1 MITHAN
7 KFDIRNLTFANIAQ
21 RSFVMIAVF
30 FSLISSSWAATTYYV
45 SNSGNDANNG
55 TSLETPLKTIQRA
68 MGKVAPGDTVL
79 VRGGT
84 YREEVSAYR
93 GGTADNYVTVSGYQ
107 NEVPVV
113 KGSEIVTGWTLH
125 GGNIWKKTGWTHNSQ
140 QVFVDLKDD
149 TGLQQIGMP
158 SRYYTSFEYPTP
170 VGSGLSSMV
179 AGSFYYDPASS
190 TLYVWLRD
198 GSNPNN
204 HTIEASTKRRLF
216 FMAASYIKLQRMAF
230 RHTNSSA
237 FTQQGAAV
245 ELGSYSIMDQ
255 CDVQFTDFAGVTV
268 GYLKTGAQV
277 LNSNISN
284 NGDSGI
290 NGPASAD
297 FRIAGNTLNRN
308 NYRKFNPLW
317 HAGGVKIT
325 SKGYGV
331 IEHNEVAHNQGSGIW
346 FDYANS
352 GNAIVVKN
360 NYVHDNGPKEAA
372 IFIEVTKNASVFNNV
387 LVNNER
393 RGVYVSAS
401 DNVRVHN
408 NTIEGTKGHASVEV
422 NGMPRSGATLTQNS
436 VYNNTISNSTTKY
449 DLFFAVSNGTTI
461 VNNTSNYNNLF
472 RSVGAIQLNM
482 GAMYST
488 LDAWQ
493 KATKQD
499 LNSLNVNPAY
509 VSTATTAAS
518 RYAVSATSPL
528 VNAGM
533 QLSNV
538 ADDFLNV
545 ARPSGDAYDIG
556 AFETVNAAPTKD
568 IVAPV
573 IVIAAPAQEGAAV
586 SGVTTITATATDNVG
601 VVAMKLY
608 IDGSPKATSTNGQL
622 TYNWDTKGLRLGTHS
637 VWISAV
643 DAKNN
648 IGKVYRNVKVQEAT
662 DPEPVAPESPAE
674 GSATDAAETV
684 SPYPV
689 VDEAIPAIVLGN
701 SLQNGSVVTG
711 TTTLMARPT
720 EGVNAVLTKMYVDGA
735 LKATSTTGE
744 VSYDWNTAGLRK
756 GTHTVWISAVD
767 AKGNVTKNYLNIT
780 VQ

>member
-7 KFDIRNLTFANIAQ
+7 KFDIRNLNFANMVQ
-21 RSFVMIAVF
+21 RSFIMIAVF
-30 FSLISSSWAATTYYV
+30 FSLISTSWAATTYYV

-55 TSLETPLKTIQRA
+55 TSLNTPLKTIQRA
-68 MGKVAPGDTVL
+68 MGKVAPGDTVF

-107 NEVPVV
+107 NEVPVI

-125 GGNIWKKTGWTHNSQ
+125 GGNIWKKNGWTHNSQ

-149 TGLQQIGMP
+149 AGLQQIGMP
-158 SRYYTSFEYPTP
+158 SRFYTSFEYPTP
-170 VGSGLSSMV
+170 VGSGLGSMV
-179 AGSFYYDPASS
+179 AGSFYHDPASS
-190 TLYVWLRD
+190 TLYVWLPD
-198 GSNPNN
+198 GSSPNN
-204 HTIEASTKRRLF
+204 HTMEVSTKRRLF

-277 LNSNISN
+277 INSNISN
-284 NGDSGI
+284 NGDSGV
-290 NGPASAD
+290 NGPASYN
-297 FRIAGNTLNRN
+297 FRIAGNTLNHN

-331 IEHNEVAHNQGSGIW
+331 VEYNEVAHNQGSGIW

-372 IFIEVTKNASVFNNV
+372 IFIEVTKNAAVFNNV

-408 NTIEGTKGHASVEV
+408 NTIEGTKGYASVEV

-436 VYNNTISNSTTKY
+436 IYNNTISNSTANY
-449 DLFFAVSNGTTI
+449 DMLFAASNGTTI
-461 VNNTSNYNNLF
+461 MNNTSNYNNLF
-472 RSVGAIQLNM
+472 RSVGALKLSM
-482 GAMYST
+482 GGMYST

-499 LNSLNVNPAY
+499 LNSLNANPAY
-509 VSTATTAAS
+509 VGTAKTAAA
-518 RYAVSATSPL
+518 RYAVTATSPL

-533 QLSNV
+533 QLGHV

-556 AFETVNAAPTKD
+556 AFEAVNAGPTKD
-568 IVAPV
+568 TVAPV
-573 IVIAAPAQEGAAV
+573 IVVASPAQEGAAV

-601 VVAMKLY
+601 VTMMKLY
-608 IDGSPKATSTNGQL
+608 VDGTAKASSTNGQL
-622 TYNWDTKGLRLGTHS
+622 TYSWDTAGLRLGTHS
-637 VWISAV
+637 IWISAV

-648 IGKVYRNVKVQEAT
+648 IGKVYRNVKVTEAT
-662 DPEPVAPESPAE
+662 YPEPAPSD
-674 GSATDAAETV
+674 SADETDTAETV

-689 VDEAIPAIVLGN
+689 VDESIPAIVLGN
-701 SLQNGSVVTG
+701 SLQDGSVVTG
-711 TTTLMARPT
+711 TTTLLARPT
-720 EGVNAVLTKMYVDGA
+720 EGVNAVLTKIYVDGA
-735 LKATSTTGE
+735 LKATSDTGE

-756 GTHTVWISAVD
+756 GTHTVWISSVD
-767 AKGNVTKNYLNIT
+767 AKGTITKSYLNIV